1 MNAHWLDRGLL
12 GGAAL
17 ALALGFLHPSWP
29 AERALFEQ
37 VVVLDVTQSMNVT
50 DAVLA
55 GKPASRLAFAKHALR
70 ESLLRMPCGS
80 RVGWA
85 VFTEHRAFLLHSPV
99 EVCAHLNE
107 LRSTL
112 DRIDNRMAWIGGSEV
127 AKGIH
132 SGLALARQLPRPTT
146 LVFVTDGHEAPPLN
160 PRHRPAFDGRP
171 GEVAGLIVGVGDL
184 APSPI
189 PKTDPDGR
197 ALGFWRA
204 DEVMQTDPRSKGRGA
219 SVGGETMVEDSAAA
233 APLPDASTGT
243 EHLSSLHDAYL
254 RLLASELGLGYHRL
268 QSGEGAEALS
278 AALTAPALAR
288 PVPVRA
294 DGQAA
299 LGGLALVLL
308 LARYAWQAGLVGVVM
323 GWWGRLRYFASR
335 TMPKAFNTYF
345 S

>member
-1 MNAHWLDRGLL
+1 MNPVWLDRGLL

-17 ALALGFLHPSWP
+17 ALAIGFMRPTWP
-29 AERALFEQ
+29 TERALFEQ
-37 VVVLDVTQSMNVT
+37 VIVLDVTQSMNVT
-50 DAVLA
+50 DTVLN

-70 ESLLRMPCGS
+70 ESLLRLPCGS
-80 RVGWA
+80 RIGWA
-85 VFTEHRAFLLHSPV
+85 VFTEHRSFLLYSPI

-112 DRIDNRMAWIGGSEV
+112 DRIDGRMAWIGGSEV

-132 SGLALARQLPRPTT
+132 SGIGLVKQLPRPTA

-184 APSPI
+184 LPSPI

-204 DEVMQTDPRSKGRGA
+204 DEVMQTDPRSQGRGA

-233 APLPDASTGT
+233 APLPDASTGS

-268 QSGEGAEALS
+268 QSSEALS
-278 AALTAPALAR
+278 AALTAPVLAR
-288 PVPVRA
+288 PVPVQA
-294 DGQAA
+294 DGRAA
-299 LGGLALVLL
+299 LGVLALVLL
-308 LARYAWQAGLVGVVM
+308 LVRHLGHMPLPR
-323 GWWGRLRYFASR
+323 RLRYLASR
-335 TMPKAFNTYF
+335 TMPKALSTYF

>member
-1 MNAHWLDRGLL
+1 VNSVWLDRGLL

-17 ALALGFLHPSWP
+17 ALAVGFLRPSWP

-37 VVVLDVTQSMNVT
+37 VIVLDVTQSMNVADT
-50 DAVLA
+50 VLG

-70 ESLLRMPCGS
+70 ESLLRLPCGS

-85 VFTEHRAFLLHSPV
+85 VFTEHRSFLLYSPI

-112 DRIDNRMAWIGGSEV
+112 DRIDGRMAWVGGSEV
-127 AKGIH
+127 AKGLH
-132 SGLALARQLPRPTT
+132 SGVKLVKQLPRPTT

-184 APSPI
+184 QASPI
-189 PKTDPDGR
+189 PKTDLDGR
-197 ALGFWRA
+197 ALGFWLP
-204 DEVMQTDPRSKGRGA
+204 DEVMQTDLRSLGRGA
-219 SVGGETMVEDSAAA
+219 SVGGETMVEDSTAA
-233 APLPDASTGT
+233 APLPDASTGS

-268 QSGEGAEALS
+268 QSPQALS
-278 AALTAPALAR
+278 EALTAPALAR
-288 PVPVRA
+288 PVPVQA
-294 DGQAA
+294 DGRAA
-299 LGGLALVLL
+299 LGVLALVLL
-308 LARYAWQAGLVGVVM
+308 LVRHFRHTGLIAGLARL
-323 GWWGRLRYFASR
+323 WSRLRSKRPAASGHISR
-335 TMPKAFNTYF
+335 LRA
-345 S
+345 